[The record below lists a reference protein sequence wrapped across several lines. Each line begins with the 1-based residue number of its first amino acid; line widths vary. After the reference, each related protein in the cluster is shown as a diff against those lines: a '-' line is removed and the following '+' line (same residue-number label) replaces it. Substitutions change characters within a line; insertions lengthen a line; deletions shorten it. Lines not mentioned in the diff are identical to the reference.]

1 MKTNLQIILSLSSL
15 LLAATTSQAQQPY
28 LAALSKPGK
37 TCIELRWAPLD
48 FEAWQLGINGGYMI
62 ERVAVLK
69 NGKVLD
75 PVERK
80 TLTPNSIKVADKS
93 EWSNYENDNYAMIAG
108 ECIFGERE
116 DAETNF
122 LPLKAY
128 KKRQDEERRFG
139 FALYS
144 ADMSK
149 VLKIDSLFLHN
160 KLAQSKR
167 M

>member
-15 LLAATTSQAQQPY
+15 LLAATTSQAQPY

-37 TCIELRWAPLD
+37 TSIELRWTPLN
-48 FEAWQLGINGGYMI
+48 FEAWQQGIKNGYVI
-62 ERVAVLK
+62 ERSTILR
-69 NGKVLD
+69 NGKVLE

-80 TLTPNSIKVADKS
+80 TLTPNPIKVADKS
-93 EWSNYENDNYAMIAG
+93 EWSKYENDNYAMVAG
-108 ECIFGERE
+108 ECIFGES
-116 DAETNF
+116 ETQETDF
-122 LPLKAY
+122 LPFRAY

-144 ADMSK
+144 ADMSA
-149 VLKIDSLFLHN
+149 VLKMDSLFLHN

>member
-1 MKTNLQIILSLSSL
+1 MFRLIIFFALFYFQSLC
-15 LLAATTSQAQQPY
+15 ATAQPH

-37 TCIELRWAPLD
+37 AGIELRWAPLN
-48 FEAWQLGINGGYMI
+48 FEAWQHGIKNGYLI
-62 ERVAVLK
+62 ERSTMLR
-69 NGKVLD
+69 NGKVLE

-80 TLTPNSIKVADKS
+80 TLTHNSIKVADK
-93 EWSNYENDNYAMIAG
+93 EIWANYENDNYAMIAG
-108 ECIFGERE
+108 ECIFGEYE

-122 LPLKAY
+122 LPLRAY
-128 KKRQDEERRFG
+128 KQRQDNERRFG
-139 FALYS
+139 FALFS

-149 VLKIDSLFLHN
+149 VLKMDSLFLHN